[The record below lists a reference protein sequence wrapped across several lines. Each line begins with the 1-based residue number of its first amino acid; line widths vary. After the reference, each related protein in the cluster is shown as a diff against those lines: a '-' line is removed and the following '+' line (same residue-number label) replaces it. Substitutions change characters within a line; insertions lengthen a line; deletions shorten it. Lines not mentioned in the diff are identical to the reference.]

1 MNKTK
6 VMCLSKSQSD
16 KIQIECNNC
25 KLEQVERYTYLGF
38 ELTSNFSYKV
48 MESSLME
55 KARKATF
62 KLRSL
67 LYDSYLKPKLC
78 LQLFDQL
85 IKPICLYGSEIW
97 GQNVIKT
104 SNSSNFNES
113 LAKFESEKLNIS
125 FAKFILGVHKKAQN
139 SAVRGELGRLP
150 LGIDIVA
157 NILTYYYNISLKTK
171 SSILTEAFELYNSNN
186 NKSSWVFKSQQI
198 INYIKKNCHEVDI
211 LKRKSIIRYCKD
223 MYIQFWKKKI
233 TSESKMRTYILY
245 KNNFCYEK
253 YLDILATELRKPL
266 TQFRISA
273 HNLEIERGRYTRP
286 VTPVN
291 QRICRRCNAST
302 DSELHF
308 LFECGLFT
316 SQREQLFI
324 NLTEN
329 CPLFTTLSDENKL
342 QYLLNSEGSAL
353 TEIAV
358 FLKKFLP

>member
-1 MNKTK
+1 
-6 VMCLSKSQSD
+6 
-16 KIQIECNNC
+16 
-25 KLEQVERYTYLGF
+25 
-38 ELTSNFSYKV
+38 
-48 MESSLME
+48 
-55 KARKATF
+55 
-62 KLRSL
+62 
-67 LYDSYLKPKLC
+67 
-78 LQLFDQL
+78 
-85 IKPICLYGSEIW
+85 
-97 GQNVIKT
+97 
-104 SNSSNFNES
+104 
-113 LAKFESEKLNIS
+113 
-125 FAKFILGVHKKAQN
+125 
-139 SAVRGELGRLP
+139 
-150 LGIDIVA
+150 
-157 NILTYYYNISLKTK
+157 
-171 SSILTEAFELYNSNN
+171 
-186 NKSSWVFKSQQI
+186 
-198 INYIKKNCHEVDI
+198 
-211 LKRKSIIRYCKD
+211 
-223 MYIQFWKKKI
+223 
-233 TSESKMRTYILY
+233 MRTYILY